1 MMAWVF
7 LVIAG
12 FGEIGFVLF
21 TKLSKGFK
29 VHHYT
34 ILSFVSGLFSLFFL
48 SQALKTISIGTGYA
62 IWTGIGAAGSV
73 VLGMVLF
80 DESREWKRLCFI
92 GMIIFSV
99 IGLKWVTAS

>member
-1 MMAWVF
+1 MAWFF
-7 LVIAG
+7 LVVAG

-21 TKLSKGFK
+21 TKLSNGYK
-29 VHHYT
+29 VHLYT

-48 SQALKTISIGTGYA
+48 SLALKTLSIGTGYA

-80 DESREWKRLCFI
+80 NESREWKRLCFI

-99 IGLKWVTAS
+99 IGLRWLAAS